1 MKKLLKTALLL
12 ISISAPLLIAKELP
26 KVLIIGDSI
35 SIGYTPFV
43 TKALK
48 DQAIVIHH
56 KGNAEHTGTGLQLL
70 EEWLGKTKWDLIHF
84 NWGLWDLC
92 YRHPDSKVEGNR
104 DKINGTITTSL
115 EQYEQNL
122 QALVD
127 RLKKTSAKLIWA
139 HTSHVPEGELGRFV
153 GDDQKYNEI
162 AARVMKKNGIEINDL
177 HSLTKNFSAE
187 LFLGPDDVHYTETG
201 YARIA
206 GQVTEKISEKLK
218 K

>member
-43 TKALK
+43 AKALK

-56 KGNAEHTGTGLQLL
+56 KGNAQHTGTGLQLL

-92 YRHPDSKVEGNR
+92 YRHPDSKIEGKR

-122 QALVD
+122 EALVD

-139 HTSHVPEGELGRFV
+139 HTSHVPEGEPGRFV
-153 GDDQKYNEI
+153 GDDHKYNEI

-177 HSLTKNFSAE
+177 HSLTKNFSTE
-187 LFLGPDDVHYTETG
+187 LFLGPGDVHYTETG